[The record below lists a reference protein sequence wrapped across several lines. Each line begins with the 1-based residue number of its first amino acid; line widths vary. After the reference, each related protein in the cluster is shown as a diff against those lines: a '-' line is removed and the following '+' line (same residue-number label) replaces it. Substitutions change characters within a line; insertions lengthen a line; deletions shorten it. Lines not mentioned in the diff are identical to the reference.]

1 MNGKIISSTQQETA
15 ELNYRV
21 EIFEDEAFTELVGEA
36 NVIGSDSFS
45 RERQYLNKTMI
56 KRYAKSVANRK
67 NPNLPWFINDELAQ
81 KYGISIELPA
91 GITFDMKPV
100 DHFNI
105 SNSNKPTKSSI
116 SRPIGSKTT
125 STSGPNQMSIEEYF
139 TNSSAGFLAEERAAD
154 SLSFPQFNFPCDD
167 GIVPV
172 ELIDSELKYP
182 ELVPMNQFI
191 TECSNSK
198 VSSVLL
204 TKSLEIWTFCQT
216 FSLQLQL
223 SPFPYDDWEEALTCT
238 DPLVVDTNPLIEETF
253 LALLSGLTKDRRNL
267 TKGAYIEK
275 LKSTILTFKS
285 DFNIEDLVV
294 VEEEERRKKN
304 NHPIDVDDNETNEDD
319 IPEIILSS
327 EDSEEEQE
335 LFVKRS
341 RKSSSKQNNSISIK
355 KPKSLILPSIDLKKH
370 RWYENR
376 AMENWHF
383 VLGSFLVEALDI
395 CEQFIEDEL
404 DEIAKAAE
412 AAADEEMEI
421 VDEDDSEYEGDDHN
435 KSDKKNEK
443 TESEGENND
452 NDNEGTN
459 NPKKPL
465 KQMNENSIGNSLEIM
480 QNFVTVFGPITE
492 KLVGKGSKAMFNT
505 YLGLP
510 LSAKLALLE
519 FLVHT
524 HIDRD
529 TFKAFVEDCLER
541 QGESRRIRK
550 ESEIEAQE
558 AEKEV
563 ERLEARVQKLKD
575 ENLEITERL
584 EADESD
590 NEIELSEDEEKNSM
604 SNKNNR
610 NNEDEDEDVSVVKVK
625 LPPLTEIERDELIN
639 QRTSNKKEITTLN
652 ASLRKIRPEASAL
665 IRKSEASFRDLR
677 KCSSYRTFPLGS
689 DRFSRE
695 YWWFGDFINPLP
707 RLLIFNQSTQ
717 CWDGCIDREINFDL
731 LMNWLNPLGIRE
743 AKLKAGLL
751 EIENEIKPRLE
762 ARDLPF
768 IPILEVSIN
777 KESTNMNTESGDES
791 EEIDFEVFKRGR
803 GRPAKGSTSKSS
815 LNTNS
820 NITNS
825 NITPVKRPFQR
836 YKNTL

>member
-1 MNGKIISSTQQETA
+1 MNGKIISSTQQESA
-15 ELNYRV
+15 KLNYRV
-21 EIFEDEAFTELVGEA
+21 EIFEDEAFTNLVGEA

-81 KYGISIELPA
+81 KYGISTELPT

-105 SNSNKPTKSSI
+105 SNSYKPTKSSI
-116 SRPIGSKTT
+116 SKSIGSKTT
-125 STSGPNQMSIEEYF
+125 TSDPNQMSIEEYF
-139 TNSSAGFLAEERAAD
+139 PNSSAGFLAEERAAD
-154 SLSFPQFNFPCDD
+154 PFSFPQFNFPCDD
-167 GIVPV
+167 GVVPV

-198 VSSVLL
+198 ESAALL
-204 TKSLEIWTFCQT
+204 TKSLEIWAFCQT
-216 FSLQLQL
+216 FSSQLQL

-238 DPLVVDTNPLIEETF
+238 DPSVVETNPLIEETF

-294 VEEEERRKKN
+294 AVVKEEEETRKKN
-304 NHPIDVDDNETNEDD
+304 NSLIDVDDNETNEDN

-327 EDSEEEQE
+327 GDSEEEQE

-341 RKSSSKQNNSISIK
+341 RKSSSKQNNLISIK
-355 KPKSLILPSIDLKKH
+355 KSKSLILPSIDLKKH

-383 VLGSFLVEALDI
+383 VLGSFLLEALDI

-421 VDEDDSEYEGDDHN
+421 VDEDDSEYEEDDHTKS

-452 NDNEGTN
+452 NESTS

-465 KQMNENSIGNSLEIM
+465 KQMNENSIEKSLEIM
-480 QNFVTVFGPITE
+480 QNFVNVFGPITE

-519 FLVHT
+519 FLLHT

-575 ENLEITERL
+575 ENFEITERL

-590 NEIELSEDEEKNSM
+590 NEIELSDDEDKKSSIN
-604 SNKNNR
+604 
-610 NNEDEDEDVSVVKVK
+610 NNEDEAISVVKVK

-639 QRTSNKKEITTLN
+639 QRTSNKKEITALN
-652 ASLRKIRPEASAL
+652 ASLRKLRPEASAL
-665 IRKSEASFRDLR
+665 NRKSEASFRDLR

-707 RLLIFNQSTQ
+707 RLLIFNQSTH
-717 CWDGCIDREINFDL
+717 CWDGCIDSEKNFDL

-768 IPILEVSIN
+768 IPIPTEVEVSTN
-777 KESTNMNTESGDES
+777 KESKSMNTGSGDES
-791 EEIDFEVFKRGR
+791 EEVDFEVFKRGR
-803 GRPAKGSTSKSS
+803 GRPAKGSTSKASFS
-815 LNTNS
+815 
-820 NITNS
+820 TNS